1 LPGGKVKLKCLA
13 KSVNNDIKLGSGR
26 LNPASSRGPEGSVEV
41 NPEVTMPLVD
51 FDVAGASLDIG
62 GAGSSFSPEG
72 RAELSSSDSS
82 LIIEFIAAAD
92 LLTLAILSFSL
103 IRSATVPVRFSPG
116 PGEMDDGK
124 RPA

>member
-1 LPGGKVKLKCLA
+1 
-13 KSVNNDIKLGSGR
+13 
-26 LNPASSRGPEGSVEV
+26 
-41 NPEVTMPLVD
+41 MPLVN
-51 FDVAGASLDIG
+51 FDDVTGASIDIG

-72 RAELSSSDSS
+72 RAEWSPSDSS

-103 IRSATVPVRFSPG
+103 IRSATVPVRFSPD
-116 PGEMDDGK
+116 PGETDEGE